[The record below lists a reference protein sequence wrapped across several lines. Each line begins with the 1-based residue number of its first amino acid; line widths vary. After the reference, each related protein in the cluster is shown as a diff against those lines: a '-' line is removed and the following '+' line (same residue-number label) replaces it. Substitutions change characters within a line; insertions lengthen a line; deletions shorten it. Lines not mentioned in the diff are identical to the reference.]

1 MYGTH
6 FRGAPEKGSLLSD
19 LEVGEEKKQVSRTHG
34 IIKGKKKK
42 KTVPIYDPSISEF
55 IKEISL
61 SRAELEPFLAL
72 HVEG

>member
-6 FRGAPEKGSLLSD
+6 FRGAPEKGCLLSD

-34 IIKGKKKK
+34 IIKGTKKK
-42 KTVPIYDPSISEF
+42 KTVPSYDPYFSEF

>member
-6 FRGAPEKGSLLSD
+6 FRGAPEKGCLLWD

-34 IIKGKKKK
+34 IIKGKKKI
-42 KTVPIYDPSISEF
+42 TVPIYDPYISEF
-55 IKEISL
+55 IKEISP